1 MEAIVIKTETV
12 EIDGRTFIH
21 TRSDA
26 NVYIKFGENELYEEA
41 YDLADLPRT
50 YTETDIAI
58 EDGRDPTDDELA
70 QAARIMLGLE
80 TEADE

>member
-12 EIDGRTFIH
+12 ERDGRTFIH

-26 NVYIKFGENELYEEA
+26 GVYIKFGENELYEEA
-41 YDLADLPRT
+41 YDLVDLPRT
-50 YTETDIAI
+50 YTETDKPIPTST
-58 EDGRDPTDDELA
+58 PTDDELA